1 MKEQLENYNSDITRH
16 FAIAKRA
23 YDCGMTFGTELMSS
37 ISSELK
43 DYRIKINEE
52 QCLDLI
58 EELFI
63 KGTK

>member
-1 MKEQLENYNSDITRH
+1 MKKSLETFNPDLTRH

-23 YDCGMTFGTELMSS
+23 YDCGMAFGTELMTS
-37 ISSELK
+37 ISNELE
-43 DYRIKINEE
+43 DYSIKINEE

-63 KGTK
+63 KGAK